1 MVSYNRFANKI
12 FIFKTMLNF
21 AGNRTKLISKKV
33 KSLINKTNWNDF
45 KKILYLKMRLE
56 KAKLINNSKN
66 NLYID
71 HRINKYMTMN
81 ELLFSLFKID

>member
-33 KSLINKTNWNDF
+33 KSLINKTN
-45 KKILYLKMRLE
+45 
-56 KAKLINNSKN
+56 
-66 NLYID
+66 
-71 HRINKYMTMN
+71 
-81 ELLFSLFKID
+81 

>member
-1 MVSYNRFANKI
+1 
-12 FIFKTMLNF
+12 
-21 AGNRTKLISKKV
+21 
-33 KSLINKTNWNDF
+33 
-45 KKILYLKMRLE
+45 MRLE